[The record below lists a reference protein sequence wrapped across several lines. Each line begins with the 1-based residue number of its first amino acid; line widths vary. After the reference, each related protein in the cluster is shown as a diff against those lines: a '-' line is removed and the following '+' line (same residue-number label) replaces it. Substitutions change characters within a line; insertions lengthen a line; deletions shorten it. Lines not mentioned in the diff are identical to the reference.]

1 MESGK
6 MLTAAHAFS
15 IPARLSEWNPLWNT
29 YVVPGFSIHNDKTM
43 MERKDNE
50 LAKTRHIDDFWGQ
63 VVDPQ
68 CLVLIWEYPTQISY
82 AITVTISTNI
92 SLM

>member
-1 MESGK
+1 
-6 MLTAAHAFS
+6 
-15 IPARLSEWNPLWNT
+15 
-29 YVVPGFSIHNDKTM
+29 M

-68 CLVLIWEYPTQISY
+68 CLDLIWEYPTQISY